1 MQSRA
6 GVVVAFP
13 PKRDSDPLR
22 QGESELLLAAARLC
36 GVRRRIAAPK
46 RRTMWSLLSGFGFP
60 STRASVVVPVFP
72 EEPAHGRQDREWDH
86 DRSEDDERRRL
97 IAGCGNNIR
106 GSPHEIILHRCVP
119 PAFIFSF
126 SNGRFR
132 SGARR

>member
-1 MQSRA
+1 MERVAVPRKCDGDALRQEE
-6 GVVVAFP
+6 AFP
-13 PKRDSDPLR
+13 LSGVGRTSLLEHSDIALD
-22 QGESELLLAAARLC
+22 LC
-36 GVRRRIAAPK
+36 GVRLKLAHPRLR
-46 RRTMWSLLSGFGFP
+46 
-60 STRASVVVPVFP
+60 TRASVVVPVLP
-72 EEPAHGRQDREWDH
+72 EEPAHGRQDREWNH

-106 GSPHEIILHRCVP
+106 GSLHEIILDRCLP